1 MSQLEAAA
9 EVVRIQTIATETARQ
24 RFLAANAAQS
34 DALEVL
40 EGDERLLMQAQER
53 LLDVASREPGQLAQ
67 TA

>member
-9 EVVRIQTIATETARQ
+9 EVVRIQTIATEVARQ

-40 EGDERLLMQAQER
+40 EGEERLLMQAQER